1 MTAMSAAGRGATR
14 FNTAQRAFLTATA
27 LLASVAVLSGCGSSG
42 STRGGKVLA
51 SASNQKTSGKEYFAE
66 STYGVKASPR
76 VVSSSYD
83 TTDKPVMLVP
93 VPKPIGASDWSGGQ
107 AYALTPPAKKLR
119 RGGGRDQIGKPYRV
133 RGKWYTP
140 ADQPGYS
147 RTGKASWYGDAFH
160 GRLTANGEIYDMNHL
175 TAAHPTLP
183 LPSYARVTNV
193 ENGHSVIVRI
203 NDRGPYAHGRVIDL
217 SKRAAH
223 VLGTKAQGVGQVK
236 VDYIGRA
243 PVHGEDDRFLL
254 ASFRPSGKGNIGEDM
269 RMYAAFTG
277 RSAPAFTIASAPV
290 APVAVAPTPVA
301 VQPVAVQPVAAFAA
315 EPLAIQPVAA
325 SAFVTPGERPFE
337 QALPSGGVVPVT
349 RPDALVPL
357 GYAADAPGRRDP
369 FSAVLQ
375 PSSGLVAAMERLRDG
390 GASAA
395 PVHIHVMELAPGD
408 DAGAITASL
417 APLGRALIADD
428 GGARSVMLEVPQE
441 KADNALKAMWAAGHL
456 GAFAL
461 R

>member
-1 MTAMSAAGRGATR
+1 MTANGLSGEGGAVGSRGKSAW
-14 FNTAQRAFLTATA
+14 LATA
-27 LLASVAVLSGCGSSG
+27 AILAAAVALSACGSSG
-42 STRGGKVLA
+42 SARGGKVLA

-93 VPKPIGASDWSGGQ
+93 VPKPVGASDWSGGQ

-223 VLGTKAQGVGQVK
+223 VLGTKSQGVGQVK

-243 PVHGEDDRFLL
+243 PVDGQDDRFLL
-254 ASFRPSGKGNIGEDM
+254 ASFRPSGKGNLAEDM

-277 RSAPAFTIASAPV
+277 RAAPSAVAVAIAPV
-290 APVAVAPTPVA
+290 A
-301 VQPVAVQPVAAFAA
+301 QPVARPLIQPVVPPVVPPVIQPVAAFTAGDA
-315 EPLAIQPVAA
+315 TVPAGL
-325 SAFVTPGERPFE
+325 VTPAQRPFE
-337 QALPSGGVVPVT
+337 QTLPVGGVVPVL
-349 RPDALVPL
+349 RPGAAVPL
-357 GYAADAPGRRDP
+357 GYAAGDSRVDP
-369 FSAVLQ
+369 FAAVLE
-375 PSSGLVAAMERLRDG
+375 PSAGLKAAMQGLKSWSGEM
-390 GASAA
+390 A
-395 PVHIHVMELAPGD
+395 PVQIHVVDLARGENA
-408 DAGAITASL
+408 DALVASL
-417 APLGRALIADD
+417 AVFGRAVVQDD
-428 GGARSVMLEVPQE
+428 GQVRSVMLEIPQAE
-441 KADNALKAMWAAGHL
+441 ADAVLKAVWAAGHE